1 MGFVTLKLLEPE
13 VFVER
18 DFGPLAEGAGSFHT
32 THWTIVMSAV
42 QSQAP
47 GGESA
52 LAQLC
57 RTYWY
62 PLYMFARRR
71 GTPRMTPRI

>member
-1 MGFVTLKLLEPE
+1 
-13 VFVER
+13 VEG
-18 DFGPLAEGAGSFHT
+18 DYGPAAQGAASFHT
-32 THWTIVMSAV
+32 TRWTIVVKVA

-62 PLYMFARRR
+62 PLYMFPRRR
-71 GTPRMTPRI
+71 GHSPNDAQDLAQGFFPHLLGP

>member
-1 MGFVTLKLLEPE
+1 
-13 VFVER
+13 VER
-18 DFGPLAEGAGSFHT
+18 DLGLSVEGAASFHAT
-32 THWTIVMSAV
+32 RWTIVMSAV

-47 GGESA
+47 GGQSA

-57 RTYWY
+57 RIYWY

-71 GTPRMTPRI
+71 GYSRKTPRT

>member
-1 MGFVTLKLLEPE
+1 M
-13 VFVER
+13 ER
-18 DFGPLAEGAGSFHT
+18 DYGPPAEGGASFHT
-32 THWTIVMSAV
+32 TRWTIVMRAA

-47 GGESA
+47 GGEFA

-57 RTYWY
+57 GTYWY

-71 GTPRMTPRI
+71 GRSPDDAQDLTQGFFLHLLGP